1 MKVCVLTL
9 GCKVNKY
16 ESDSLI
22 FDLKNKGYETS
33 DKLEEADMYIIN
45 TCAVTS
51 EAERKSRQ
59 MIARCKKFNK
69 NAKIFVCGCASQNSF
84 EKFKDKGVEYIS
96 GTYGKI
102 KIISRLEE
110 KGVFLDE
117 VSNVYEDNMTAYQTR
132 TRAYIKIQ
140 DGCDN
145 FCTYCII
152 PYLRGRSRSRDAD
165 SILKEV
171 LSLPDEIQEIVLV
184 GINLMDYK
192 IQGKNGIIDLL
203 EKLDNCGKR
212 IRLGS
217 VEDTFINEDSIQRLS
232 KLKNFCPHF
241 HLSLQ
246 SGCDE
251 TLKRMNRHYSC
262 DEFYNTTKLIKK
274 YFPLAG
280 ITTDVVVGFPEESQ
294 EEFLK
299 TCEFVK
305 KVGFSA
311 LHIFPYSQREGTVA
325 SKIYKDLDFEI
336 KKKRVKELEKINDVL
351 KENFLIQ
358 NKEGEVLIEEKEGD
372 FFVGYTKNYVKCYIN
387 GEFSVGDIV
396 KVKMIKP
403 FENGMICNLF
413 KN

>member
-1 MKVCVLTL
+1 
-9 GCKVNKY
+9 
-16 ESDSLI
+16 
-22 FDLKNKGYETS
+22 
-33 DKLEEADMYIIN
+33 
-45 TCAVTS
+45 
-51 EAERKSRQ
+51 
-59 MIARCKKFNK
+59 
-69 NAKIFVCGCASQNSF
+69 
-84 EKFKDKGVEYIS
+84 
-96 GTYGKI
+96 
-102 KIISRLEE
+102 
-110 KGVFLDE
+110 
-117 VSNVYEDNMTAYQTR
+117 
-132 TRAYIKIQ
+132 
-140 DGCDN
+140 
-145 FCTYCII
+145 
-152 PYLRGRSRSRDAD
+152 
-165 SILKEV
+165 
-171 LSLPDEIQEIVLV
+171 
-184 GINLMDYK
+184 
-192 IQGKNGIIDLL
+192 
-203 EKLDNCGKR
+203 
-212 IRLGS
+212 
-217 VEDTFINEDSIQRLS
+217 
-232 KLKNFCPHF
+232 
-241 HLSLQ
+241 
-246 SGCDE
+246 
-251 TLKRMNRHYSC
+251 MNRHYSC

-280 ITTDVVVGFPEESQ
+280 ITTDVIVGFPEESQ

-413 KN
+413 EN